1 MTPALALPMVS
12 LPVVELPSSPA
23 DYFRCEHY
31 SCVLAARDCVLRQKC
46 RLVGLMG
53 KPLTASS
60 ERVTS
65 FCKTGQCT
73 QGKAIAAAV
82 GPKSEGAAA

>member
-1 MTPALALPMVS
+1 MTPALALP
-12 LPVVELPSSPA
+12 VVEIPSATA

-31 SCVLAARDCVLRQKC
+31 SCVLAARDCVLRQKRR
-46 RLVGLMG
+46 RLGMMG

-60 ERVTS
+60 ERATS

>member
-1 MTPALALPMVS
+1 VTPAPS
-12 LPVVELPSSPA
+12 LPVVEHPSSPA
-23 DYFRCEHY
+23 EYFRCSHY
-31 SCVLAARDCVLRQKC
+31 SCVLAARDCVLRQKR

-53 KPLTASS
+53 KPLTPSTA
-60 ERVTS
+60 RATS
-65 FCKTGQCT
+65 FCKTGQCA